1 MNHFTIGRVLD
12 RPLKVCCIV
21 RDTPSRKKQKETKS
35 ETRIKRTRW
44 VKSEELKRNKMNR
57 KENMTGKETERKKK
71 KI

>member
-12 RPLKVCCIV
+12 RPLKVSSIV
-21 RDTPSRKKQKETKS
+21 RDTPRRKNRKETKS

>member
-12 RPLKVCCIV
+12 RPLKVSSIV
-21 RDTPSRKKQKETKS
+21 RDTPRRKNRKETKS
-35 ETRIKRTRW
+35 EARLKRTRW
-44 VKSEELKRNKMNR
+44 VKSEELKRNKMNQ